1 MRVNLSRRLT
11 VSEEVELSMDGLAA
25 PPVDHAWLVEEYQ
38 DAVEVNGDESV
49 EVVHGR
55 DVLPSRLAATDL
67 AVGAVAAVGGAAL
80 RLLRARAGREGAATI
95 DGRRVSASFR
105 SDQHFRI
112 DDTAMQAFAPLSGF
126 WRTHDGWVRTQ
137 ANYPHHRLRLL
148 GALGLSDETTPARFA
163 AVLAERDALDVEQKL
178 VETGAVGVAVRAP
191 DEWAAHPQASA
202 VADLPLVGSTRL
214 DNAPPRSIAD
224 LRPHTNQPAAG
235 LRVLDFTRVIAGPVA
250 SRTLALLGA
259 DVLRVDSP
267 RLPEISWQHLD
278 SGMGKRSTLLDL
290 RTEQA
295 RLEELLNEAHVLILG
310 YRPDALTR
318 FGLGPEDVVARHP
331 GLVVATLSAWGNTGP
346 WGQRR
351 GFDSIVQAAT
361 GIAVI
366 EGNESTPG
374 ALPAQALDHATG
386 YLLTAAILD
395 AMVRQRSDNG
405 SVHVQAHLARTAA
418 ALLKHGDPTPRQLPQ
433 VSHLLRER
441 PTPDGN
447 LTYAPPALH
456 IAGTPD
462 DWNTVGGQWGVDP
475 PRWATDASSA

>member
-1 MRVNLSRRLT
+1 VDES
-11 VSEEVELSMDGLAA
+11 SIPA
-25 PPVDHAWLVEEYQ
+25 VDHAWLVQEYQ
-38 DAVEVNGDESV
+38 AAVDVAGDESV
-49 EVVHGR
+49 DVVYGT
-55 DVLPSRLAATDL
+55 DVLPSRLAATGL
-67 AVGAVAAVGGAAL
+67 AVGAVAAAGGAAL
-80 RLLRARAGREGAATI
+80 RLLRARGGRAGAATV

-105 SDQHFRI
+105 SDRHFRL
-112 DDTAMQAFAPLSGF
+112 DGTAMEAFAPLSGF
-126 WRTHDGWVRTQ
+126 WRTRDGWVRTH

-148 GALGLSDETTPARFA
+148 GALGLDADAAPERFA
-163 AVLAERDALDVEQKL
+163 AVLAECESIDVEQKL
-178 VETGAVGVAVRAP
+178 AESGAVGVAVRAP
-191 DEWAAHPQASA
+191 DVWAAHPQALA
-202 VADLPLVGSTRL
+202 VAELPLVGSTRL
-214 DNAPPRSIAD
+214 DDAPSRSIAD
-224 LRPHTNQPAAG
+224 LPPHATQPSTG
-235 LRVLDFTRVIAGPVA
+235 LRVLDLTRVIAGPVA

-267 RLPEISWQHLD
+267 GLPEIPWQHLD

-290 RTEQA
+290 RNEQA
-295 RLEELLNEAHVLILG
+295 TLEGLLDEAHVLIVG

-318 FGLGPEDVVARHP
+318 FGLGPQEVAARHP
-331 GLVVATLSAWGNTGP
+331 GLVVATLSAWGNVGP

-366 EGNESTPG
+366 EGNGSTPG

-395 AMVRQRSDNG
+395 AVARQRSAGG

-418 ALLKHGDPTPRQLPQ
+418 ALLEHRDPTPRRLPE
-433 VSHLLRER
+433 VGHLLRER
-441 PTPDGN
+441 ATPAGT

-462 DWNTVGGQWGVDP
+462 DWKTVGGQWGVDP
-475 PRWATDASSA
+475 PTWVPDASSA

>member
-1 MRVNLSRRLT
+1 
-11 VSEEVELSMDGLAA
+11 MDRSAF
-25 PPVDHAWLVEEYQ
+25 PTVDHAWLVEEYQ
-38 DAVEVNGDESV
+38 AAVDVAGDESV

-67 AVGAVAAVGGAAL
+67 AVGAVATAAGAAL
-80 RLLRARAGREGAATI
+80 RLLRARAGRDGAATV

-105 SDQHFRI
+105 SDRHFRL
-112 DDTAMQAFAPLSGF
+112 DGTAVEAFAPLSGF
-126 WRTHDGWVRTQ
+126 WRAHDGWVRTH

-148 GALGLSDETTPARFA
+148 RALGLSEETTPAQVA
-163 AVLAERDALDVEQKL
+163 SVLAERDALEVEQAL
-178 VETGAVGVAVRAP
+178 VDTGAVGVAVRSP
-191 DEWAAHPQASA
+191 VEWAAHEQASA
-202 VADLPLVGSTRL
+202 LAELPLVGSTRL
-214 DNAPPRSIAD
+214 DDAPS
-224 LRPHTNQPAAG
+224 RPITVLPTHASQPAVG

-267 RLPEISWQHLD
+267 RLPEIPWQHLD

-295 RLEELLNEAHVLILG
+295 TLEELLDDAHVLILG

-318 FGLGPEDVVARHP
+318 FGLAPEDVAARHP
-331 GLVVATLSAWGNTGP
+331 GLVVATLSAWGSVGP
-346 WGQRR
+346 WAQRR

-366 EGNESTPG
+366 EGDESTPG

-395 AMVRQRSDNG
+395 AVVRQRSNSG
-405 SVHVQAHLARTAA
+405 SIHVQAHLARTAV
-418 ALLKHGDPTPRQLPQ
+418 ALLKHRDPTPRRLPE
-433 VSHLLRER
+433 VSDLLRKR
-441 PTPDGN
+441 ATSAGA

-456 IAGTPD
+456 LAGTPD

-475 PRWATDASSA
+475 PRWAPDASNA

>member
-1 MRVNLSRRLT
+1 MATPSVGHT
-11 VSEEVELSMDGLAA
+11 
-25 PPVDHAWLVEEYQ
+25 WLVQEYQ
-38 DAVEVNGDESV
+38 AAVEVAADESV

-67 AVGAVAAVGGAAL
+67 AVGAVATAGGAAL
-80 RLLRARAGREGAATI
+80 RLLRARAGRDGAATV

-105 SDQHFRI
+105 SDRHFRL
-112 DDTAMQAFAPLSGF
+112 DGAAVDAFAPLSGF
-126 WRTHDGWVRTQ
+126 WRAHDGWVRTH

-148 GALGLSDETTPARFA
+148 GALGLSEETSPARFA
-163 AVLAERDALDVEQKL
+163 SVLAELDALDVEQRL
-178 VETGAVGVAVRAP
+178 VNTGAVGIAVRSP

-202 VADLPLVGSTRL
+202 VAELPLVGLTRL
-214 DNAPPRSIAD
+214 DDAPSRSVAD
-224 LRPHTNQPAAG
+224 LPPDANQPAVG
-235 LRVLDFTRVIAGPVA
+235 LRVLDFTRVVAGPVA

-267 RLPEISWQHLD
+267 RLPEIPWQHLD

-290 RTEQA
+290 PTEQA
-295 RLEELLNEAHVLILG
+295 TLEELLNDAHVLIVG

-318 FGLGPEDVVARHP
+318 FGLGPEDVAARHP
-331 GLVVATLSAWGNTGP
+331 GLVVATLSAWGSVGP

-361 GIAVI
+361 GIAVV
-366 EGNESTPG
+366 EGNDSTPG

-386 YLLTAAILD
+386 YLLAAAILD
-395 AMVRQRSDNG
+395 AVVRQRSDHG

-418 ALLKHGDPTPRQLPQ
+418 ALLQHRDPTPRRLPE
-433 VSHLLRER
+433 VSDLLRKR
-441 PTPDGN
+441 PTSAGA

-456 IAGTPD
+456 IADTLD

-475 PRWATDASSA
+475 PRWAREASNA

>member
-1 MRVNLSRRLT
+1 MSGSAFT
-11 VSEEVELSMDGLAA
+11 TTG
-25 PPVDHAWLVEEYQ
+25 HQWLVEEYEA
-38 DAVEVNGDESV
+38 AVAVVGDESV
-49 EVVHGR
+49 TIVHGN

-67 AVGAVAAVGGAAL
+67 AVGAVAAAGGAAL
-80 RLLRARAGREGAATI
+80 RLLRARAGRDGVVTI

-105 SDQHFRI
+105 SDRHFRL
-112 DDTAMQAFAPLSGF
+112 DGAAMEAFAPLSGF
-126 WRTHDGWVRTQ
+126 WRTRDGWVRTH

-148 GALGLSDETTPARFA
+148 GALGLPEETPAAQFA
-163 AVLAERDALDVEQKL
+163 AVLAERDALEVEQGL
-178 VETGAVGVAVRAP
+178 VASGAVGVAVRSP
-191 DEWAAHPQASA
+191 EQWAAHPQASA
-202 VADLPLVGSTRL
+202 LAGLPLVGSSRL
-214 DNAPPRSIAD
+214 DDSPPRSIAD
-224 LRPHTNQPAAG
+224 THLRTNQPAVG

-259 DVLRVDSP
+259 EVLRVDSP
-267 RLPEISWQHLD
+267 RLPEIPWQHLD

-295 RLEELLNEAHVLILG
+295 TLEELLKDAHVLVLG

-318 FGLGPEDVVARHP
+318 YGLAPEDVAGRHP
-331 GLVVATLSAWGNTGP
+331 GLVVATLSAWGNAGP

-386 YLLTAAILD
+386 YLLAAAILD
-395 AMVRQRSDNG
+395 AVRQQRSDGG
-405 SVHVQAHLARTAA
+405 SRHVQAHLARTAA
-418 ALLKHGDPTPRQLPQ
+418 ALLEHRDPTSRQLPA
-433 VSHLLRER
+433 VSDLLRER
-441 PTPDGN
+441 PTSTGA

-462 DWNTVGGQWGVDP
+462 DWTTVGGRWGVDP
-475 PRWATDASSA
+475 PRWAPARPSD

>member
-1 MRVNLSRRLT
+1 MN
-11 VSEEVELSMDGLAA
+11 GLASTTA
-25 PPVDHAWLVEEYQ
+25 GDAWLVKEYQ
-38 DAVEVNGDESV
+38 AAVDVAGNESV
-49 EVVHGR
+49 EVVYGR
-55 DVLPSRLAATDL
+55 DVLPSRLATTDL
-67 AVGAVAAVGGAAL
+67 AVGAVAAAGGAAL
-80 RLLRARAGREGAATI
+80 RLLRARTGRDGAVTV

-105 SDQHFRI
+105 SDRHFRL
-112 DDTAMQAFAPLSGF
+112 DGAAVDAFAPLSGF
-126 WRTHDGWVRTQ
+126 WRTHDGWVRTH
-137 ANYPHHRLRLL
+137 ANYPQHRLRLL
-148 GALGLSDETTPARFA
+148 RALGLSEETSPARFA
-163 AVLAERDALDVEQKL
+163 AVLAERDALDVEQML
-178 VETGAVGVAVRAP
+178 VNTGAVGVAVRSP
-191 DEWAAHPQASA
+191 DEWGTHPQASA
-202 VADLPLVGSTRL
+202 VTELPLVGSTRL
-214 DNAPPRSIAD
+214 DDSPPRTIAD
-224 LRPHTNQPAAG
+224 IPPHANQPAAG
-235 LRVLDFTRVIAGPVA
+235 LRVVDFTRVIAGPVA
-250 SRTLALLGA
+250 SRTLALFGA

-267 RLPEISWQHLD
+267 RLPEIPWQHLD

-295 RLEELLNEAHVLILG
+295 TLEELLNDAHVLIVG

-318 FGLGPEDVVARHP
+318 YGLAPADVAARHP
-331 GLVVATLSAWGNTGP
+331 GLVVATLSAWGSAGP

-386 YLLTAAILD
+386 YLLCAAILD
-395 AMVRQRSDNG
+395 AVVRQRSNGG

-418 ALLKHGDPTPRQLPQ
+418 TLLKHIDPTPRRLPE
-433 VSHLLRER
+433 VSDLLLER
-441 PTPDGN
+441 PTSAGT

-475 PRWATDASSA
+475 PRWAS